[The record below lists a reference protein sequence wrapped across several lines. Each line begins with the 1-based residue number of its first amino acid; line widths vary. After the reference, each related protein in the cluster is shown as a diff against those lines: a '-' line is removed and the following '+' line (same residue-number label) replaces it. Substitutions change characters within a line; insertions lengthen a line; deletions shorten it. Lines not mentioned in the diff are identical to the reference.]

1 MKAQA
6 NRGVCLEELNWLEA
20 MAKFE
25 AGAVVVI
32 PIGAIAKEHG
42 PHLPLDTGWL
52 IARELAARR
61 VTDYG
66 DFLDRPASVF
76 QRPGVM
82 TVSRSGAFRD
92 PTLATQEKGEAILAA
107 MSQDLVAG
115 LRHGFPAALGNGGK

>member
-1 MKAQA
+1 
-6 NRGVCLEELNWLEA
+6 LNWLEA
-20 MAKFE
+20 KAKFE

-32 PIGAIAKEHG
+32 PIGAIAKKHR
-42 PHLPLDTGWL
+42 PHLPPNTDWL
-52 IARELAARR
+52 IARELARR

-66 DFLDRPASVF
+66 DFLDRPAGVF

-107 MSQDLVAG
+107 MSQDLVLACATVSPRPWETAENKG
-115 LRHGFPAALGNGGK
+115 WRASGAA